1 MIIIISKKGSLTLSI
16 NAIVI
21 FVLALTLLG
30 LGIPFIT
37 GVFKKADDLT
47 RGSFDRILAA
57 DEEAFMEGCAD
68 DFCLEQTRFEMEKIE
83 EVRVLMA
90 INNKFDC
97 DIEEAHIEI
106 AGYPGGSVNFEE
118 GSCNIVGSETAEQKC
133 SDVSI
138 LSFESEEILEKDKTP
153 VDIIIDVKNT
163 AQNTIYAYKIRVYGE
178 CDFQQQTFS
187 FDSTK
192 TLRVD
197 VQG

>member
-1 MIIIISKKGSLTLSI
+1 MIISRKGSLTLSI

-37 GVFKKADDLT
+37 GVFNKAEDLT
-47 RGSFDRILAA
+47 ISSFDRILARE
-57 DEEAFMEGCAD
+57 EEAFMESCAD
-68 DFCLEQTRFEMEKIE
+68 
-83 EVRVLMA
+83 
-90 INNKFDC
+90 
-97 DIEEAHIEI
+97 IEI
-106 AGYPGGSVNFEE
+106 AGEPGGSNSFESE
-118 GSCNIVGSETAEQKC
+118 SCNIVGGETVEQKC

-138 LSFESEEILEKDKTP
+138 LSFESEQVLEKGKTP
-153 VDIIIDVKNT
+153 VDIKIRVKNT
-163 AQNTIYAYKIRVYGE
+163 AQNTVYAYRIKVYGE

-187 FDSTK
+187 FDTTK

>member
-37 GVFKKADDLT
+37 GVFNKATVLT
-47 RGSFDRILAA
+47 TGKFDRILAA
-57 DEEAFMEGCAD
+57 DEEAFMEGCSE
-68 DFCLEQTRFEMEKIE
+68 DFCLEQTRFEMKKNE
-83 EVRVLMA
+83 EVRLLMVL
-90 INNKFDC
+90 NNKFDC
-97 DIEEAHIEI
+97 DIEEAYIEI
-106 AGYPGGSVNFEE
+106 AGEPGGSNSFELE
-118 GSCNIVGSETAEQKC
+118 SCNIVGGETVEQKC

-153 VDIIIDVKNT
+153 VDIIIGVKNT
-163 AQNTIYAYKIRVYGE
+163 ARNTVYSYKIRVYGE

-187 FDSTK
+187 FDKTK